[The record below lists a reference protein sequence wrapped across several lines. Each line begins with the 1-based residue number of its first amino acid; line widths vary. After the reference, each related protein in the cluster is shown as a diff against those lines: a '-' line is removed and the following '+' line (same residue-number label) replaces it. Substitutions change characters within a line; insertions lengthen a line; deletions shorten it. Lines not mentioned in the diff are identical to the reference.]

1 LTRHL
6 LRNSELGYGWLSL
19 PEGRALSKTQEQL
32 KVSQEKLPGSQVGL
46 EIEIPAERSRSA
58 YEQTINKYM
67 RTAQIPGFRRGKVPR
82 QVIMQRVGAVQL
94 KAVTLEEL
102 IDQTIKEA
110 IEQTKVNVIGNF
122 QLVSSFETLMT
133 QFEPGTAIAFT
144 ASVDVPPEVS
154 LKRYTGFQVQAEE
167 VKYDPAQVE
176 KVLDE
181 QRSSRSTLV
190 PVEGRAAEPGD
201 VALVDFSGIYF
212 LDDEKADFQEIE
224 GGTATDFQVELSE
237 GQLIPGF
244 IEGIVGMNV
253 DETQDLNLQFPQEY
267 FQEDLAGKF
276 ARFTIT
282 LKDLKTKELPELDD
296 AFAQE
301 VSEFETLAELRAFLE
316 ERYRKEAQEKT
327 DTNVE
332 AALLDALVE
341 EVETDLP
348 DTIISNEVNFLINQM
363 ANRLQSQGI
372 DVNKIFTKDM
382 IPGLKE
388 NFRNEAIGRV
398 KRTLALA
405 EVAQQESLSIETEA
419 LEQRFQEILTT
430 MGDRD
435 IDRARLREVIEDE
448 LLNEKVI
455 GWLKEHSEVA
465 LVDKIEIEVEA
476 VPVSD
481 SPSVLEDSEP
491 EDADAEAT
499 TVSAEVVDSAET
511 VEVRKKAARS
521 RTSKAKTTKSEE
533 A

>member
-1 LTRHL
+1 LV
-6 LRNSELGYGWLSL
+6 YGWLSL
-19 PEGRALSKTQEQL
+19 LEGRALSKTQEQL

-46 EIEIPAERSRSA
+46 EIEIPAERSRFA

-82 QVIMQRVGAVQL
+82 QVIMQRFGAVQL
-94 KAVTLEEL
+94 KAVTLEDL

-110 IEQTKVNVIGNF
+110 VEQDKVNVIGNF
-122 QLVSSFETLMT
+122 QLISSFEELIS
-133 QFEPGTAIAFT
+133 QFEPGTAITFS

-167 VKYDPAQVE
+167 VKYDPVQVQ

-181 QRSSRSTLV
+181 QRDSRATLI

-201 VALVDFSGIYF
+201 TALLDFSGIYF
-212 LDDEKADFQEIE
+212 LDDEKSDSKEIE
-224 GGTATDFQVELSE
+224 GGTATDFQVELIE

-244 IEGIVGMNV
+244 TEGIVGMNA
-253 DETQDLNLQFPQEY
+253 DETKELDLQFPAEY
-267 FQEDLAGKF
+267 FQEDLAGKS

-301 VSEFETLAELRAFLE
+301 ISEFQTLAELQAFLE

-327 DTNVE
+327 DANVE

-341 EVETDLP
+341 EIETDLP
-348 DTIISNEVNFLINQM
+348 DTIISNEVSFLINQM
-363 ANRLQSQGI
+363 ANRLQSQGV

-382 IPGLKE
+382 MPGLKE

-405 EVAQQESLSIETEA
+405 EVAQQENLSIETEA
-419 LEQRFQEILTT
+419 LEQRFQEVLTT
-430 MGDRD
+430 MGDRE
-435 IDRARLREVIEDE
+435 IDRARLREVLEDE
-448 LLNEKVI
+448 LLNEKVL
-455 GWLKEHSEVA
+455 GWLQENSEVV
-465 LVDKIEIEVEA
+465 LVDKIEVEPGA
-476 VPVSD
+476 EPEPGSD
-481 SPSVLEDSEP
+481 LESEDAESEP
-491 EDADAEAT
+491 EDASTEAT
-499 TVSAEVVDSAET
+499 NVDVEIVDSAET
-511 VEVRKKAARS
+511 VEVKKKATRS
-521 RTSKAKTTKSEE
+521 RTSKTKTTKGE

>member
-1 LTRHL
+1 LV
-6 LRNSELGYGWLSL
+6 YGWLSL

-82 QVIMQRVGAVQL
+82 QVIMQRFGAVQL

-102 IDQTIKEA
+102 IDQTVKEA
-110 IEQTKVNVIGNF
+110 VEQDKVNGIGNF
-122 QLVSSFETLMT
+122 QLVSSFEELVT
-133 QFEPGTAIAFT
+133 QFEPGTAITFS

-154 LKRYTGFQVQAEE
+154 LNRYTGFQVQAEE
-167 VKYDPAQVE
+167 AKYDPAQVQ

-181 QRSSRSTLV
+181 QRSSRSTLI
-190 PVEGRAAEPGD
+190 PVEGRAAEQGD
-201 VALVDFSGIYF
+201 TALIDFSGIYF
-212 LDDEKADFQEIE
+212 LDDEKTNFEEIE
-224 GGTATDFQVELSE
+224 GGTATDFQVELIE

-244 IEGIVGMNV
+244 TEGIAGMSI
-253 DETQDLNLQFPQEY
+253 DETKELDLQFPEEY
-267 FQEDLAGKF
+267 FQEDLAGKS

-282 LKDLKTKELPELDD
+282 LKDLKTKELPEVDD

-301 VSEFETLAELRAFLE
+301 ISEFQTLAELQTFLE

-327 DTNVE
+327 DANVE

-348 DTIISNEVNFLINQM
+348 DTIITTEVNFLINQM
-363 ANRLQSQGI
+363 ANRLQSQGV

-405 EVAQQESLSIETEA
+405 EVAQKENLSIETEA
-419 LEQRFQEILTT
+419 LEQRFQEVLTT
-430 MGDRD
+430 MGDREV
-435 IDRARLREVIEDE
+435 DRVRLREVLEDE
-448 LLNEKVI
+448 LLHDKVI
-455 GWLKEHSEVA
+455 GWLKENSEVA
-465 LVDKIEIEVEA
+465 LVDKIEVAPEA
-476 VPVSD
+476 EPESSSD
-481 SPSVLEDSEP
+481 LELEDSES
-491 EDADAEAT
+491 EEAGAEAT
-499 TVSAEVVDSAET
+499 NVEAEVVDSAET
-511 VEVRKKAARS
+511 VEVKKKATRS
-521 RTSKAKTTKSEE
+521 RTSKPKTTKSEE

>member
-1 LTRHL
+1 LV
-6 LRNSELGYGWLSL
+6 YGWLSL

-82 QVIMQRVGAVQL
+82 QVIMQRFGAVQL

-110 IEQTKVNVIGNF
+110 VEQDKVNVIGNF
-122 QLVSSFETLMT
+122 QLISSFEELVT
-133 QFEPGTAIAFT
+133 QFEPGNAITFS
-144 ASVDVPPEVS
+144 ASMDVPPDVS

-167 VKYDPAQVE
+167 VKYDPAQVQQ
-176 KVLDE
+176 VLDE
-181 QRSSRSTLV
+181 QRSSRSTLI
-190 PVEGRAAEPGD
+190 PVEGRAAEQGD
-201 VALVDFSGIYF
+201 TALLDFSGIYF
-212 LDDEKADFQEIE
+212 LNDEKTESEEIE
-224 GGTATDFQVELSE
+224 GGTATDFQVELIE

-244 IEGIVGMNV
+244 TEGIVGMTI
-253 DETQDLNLQFPQEY
+253 DETKKLDLQFPEEY
-267 FQEDLAGKF
+267 FQEELAGKS

-282 LKDLKTKELPELDD
+282 LKDIKTKELPDLDD

-301 VSEFETLAELRAFLE
+301 ISEFQTLAELDAFLV
-316 ERYRKEAQEKT
+316 ERYQKEAQEKT
-327 DTNVE
+327 DANVE

-348 DTIISNEVNFLINQM
+348 DTIISTEVNFLINQM
-363 ANRLQSQGI
+363 ANRLQSQGV

-388 NFRNEAIGRV
+388 NFRNEAVGRV

-405 EVAQQESLSIETEA
+405 EVAQQENLSIETEA
-419 LEQRFQEILTT
+419 LEQRFQEVLTT

-435 IDRARLREVIEDE
+435 VDRVRLREVLEDE
-448 LLNEKVI
+448 LLHDKVM
-455 GWLKEHSEVA
+455 GWLKENSEVT
-465 LVDKIEIEVEA
+465 LVDKIEI
-476 VPVSD
+476 VPQVLPDSSSD
-481 SPSVLEDSEP
+481 LDLEEP
-491 EDADAEAT
+491 EPEENSAEAT
-499 TVSAEVVDSAET
+499 NVEAEVVDSAET
-511 VEVRKKAARS
+511 VEVKKKATRS
-521 RTSKAKTTKSEE
+521 RTTKAKTTKSEGDS
-533 A
+533 

>member
-1 LTRHL
+1 LV
-6 LRNSELGYGWLSL
+6 YGWLSL

-82 QVIMQRVGAVQL
+82 QVIMQRFGAVQL

-110 IEQTKVNVIGNF
+110 VEQDKVNVIGNF
-122 QLVSSFETLMT
+122 QLISSFEDLVT
-133 QFEPGTAIAFT
+133 QFEPGNAITFS

-154 LKRYTGFQVQAEE
+154 LKRYTGFQVKAEE
-167 VKYDPAQVE
+167 VKYDPAQVQ

-181 QRSSRSTLV
+181 QRSSRSTLI
-190 PVEGRAAEPGD
+190 PVEGRAAEQGD
-201 VALVDFSGIYF
+201 NALLDFSGIYF
-212 LDDEKADFQEIE
+212 LNDEKTESEEIE
-224 GGTATDFQVELSE
+224 GGTATDFQVELIE

-244 IEGIVGMNV
+244 TEGIVGMNI
-253 DETQDLNLQFPQEY
+253 DETKDLDLQFPAEY
-267 FQEDLAGKF
+267 FQEELAGKS

-282 LKDLKTKELPELDD
+282 LKDIKTKELPELDD

-301 VSEFETLAELRAFLE
+301 ISEFQTLAELDAFLV
-316 ERYRKEAQEKT
+316 ERYQKEAQEKT
-327 DTNVE
+327 DANIE
-332 AALLDALVE
+332 AALLDALVQ

-348 DTIISNEVNFLINQM
+348 DTIISTEVNFLINQM
-363 ANRLQSQGI
+363 ANRLQSQGV

-388 NFRNEAIGRV
+388 NFRNEAVGRV

-405 EVAQQESLSIETEA
+405 EVAQQENLSIEIEA
-419 LEQRFQEILTT
+419 LEQRFQEVLTT

-435 IDRARLREVIEDE
+435 VDRVRLREVLEDE
-448 LLNEKVI
+448 LLHDKVM
-455 GWLKEHSEVA
+455 GWLKEHSEVT
-465 LVDKIEIEVEA
+465 LVDKIEI
-476 VPVSD
+476 VPQVLPDSSSD
-481 SPSVLEDSEP
+481 SDLEEP
-491 EDADAEAT
+491 EPEETSAEAT
-499 TVSAEVVDSAET
+499 TVEAEVVDSAET
-511 VEVRKKAARS
+511 VEVKKKATRS
-521 RTSKAKTTKSEE
+521 RTTKAKTTKSEE
-533 A
+533 DS

>member
-1 LTRHL
+1 LV
-6 LRNSELGYGWLSL
+6 YGWLSL

-82 QVIMQRVGAVQL
+82 QVIMQRFGAVQL

-102 IDQTIKEA
+102 IDQTVKEA
-110 IEQTKVNVIGNF
+110 VEQDKVNGIGNF
-122 QLVSSFETLMT
+122 QLVSSFEELVT
-133 QFEPGTAIAFT
+133 QFEPGTAITFS

-154 LKRYTGFQVQAEE
+154 LNRYTGFQVQAEE
-167 VKYDPAQVE
+167 AKYDPAQVQ

-181 QRSSRSTLV
+181 QRSSRSTLI
-190 PVEGRAAEPGD
+190 PVEGRAAEQGD
-201 VALVDFSGIYF
+201 TALIDFSGIYF
-212 LDDEKADFQEIE
+212 LDDEKTNFEEIE
-224 GGTATDFQVELSE
+224 GGTATDFQVELIE

-244 IEGIVGMNV
+244 TEGIAGMSI
-253 DETQDLNLQFPQEY
+253 DETKELDLQFPEEY
-267 FQEDLAGKF
+267 FQEDLAGKS

-282 LKDLKTKELPELDD
+282 LKDLKTKELPEVDD

-301 VSEFETLAELRAFLE
+301 ISEFQTLAELQTFLE

-327 DTNVE
+327 DANVE

-348 DTIISNEVNFLINQM
+348 DTIITTEVNFLINQM
-363 ANRLQSQGI
+363 ANRLQSQGV

-405 EVAQQESLSIETEA
+405 EVAQKENLSIETEA
-419 LEQRFQEILTT
+419 LEQRFQEVLTT
-430 MGDRD
+430 MGDREV
-435 IDRARLREVIEDE
+435 DRVRLREVLEDE
-448 LLNEKVI
+448 LLHDKVI
-455 GWLKEHSEVA
+455 GWLKENSEVA
-465 LVDKIEIEVEA
+465 LVDKIEVAPEA
-476 VPVSD
+476 EPESSSD
-481 SPSVLEDSEP
+481 LELEDSES
-491 EDADAEAT
+491 EEAGVEAT
-499 TVSAEVVDSAET
+499 NVEAEVVDSAET
-511 VEVRKKAARS
+511 VEVKKKATRS
-521 RTSKAKTTKSEE
+521 RTSKPKTTKSEE

>member
-1 LTRHL
+1 M
-6 LRNSELGYGWLSL
+6 
-19 PEGRALSKTQEQL
+19 SKTQEQL
-32 KVSQEKLPGSQVGL
+32 KVNQEKLPGSQVGL

-82 QVIMQRVGAVQL
+82 QVIMQRFGAVQL
-94 KAVTLEEL
+94 KAATLEEL

-110 IEQTKVNVIGNF
+110 VEQTKVNVIGNF
-122 QLVSSFETLMT
+122 QLVSSFDELIA

-167 VKYDPAQVE
+167 VKYDPAQVDQI
-176 KVLDE
+176 LDE
-181 QRSSRSTLV
+181 QRSSRSTLI

-201 VALVDFSGIYF
+201 TALLDFSGVYF
-212 LDDEKADFQEIE
+212 LDDAKTDSQEIE
-224 GGTATDFQVELSE
+224 GGTATDFQVELIE

-244 IEGIVGMNV
+244 TEGIVGMNI
-253 DETQDLNLQFPQEY
+253 DETKELDLQFPPEY
-267 FQEDLAGKF
+267 FQEDLAGKS

-296 AFAQE
+296 ALAQE
-301 VSEFETLAELRAFLE
+301 VSEFQTLAELQAFLV
-316 ERYRKEAQEKT
+316 ERYQKEAQEKT
-327 DTNVE
+327 DANVE

-348 DTIISNEVNFLINQM
+348 NTIISNEVNFLINQM

-372 DVNKIFTKDM
+372 DVNKIFTKEM

-419 LEQRFQEILTT
+419 LEQRFQEVLTA
-430 MGDRD
+430 MSDREV
-435 IDRARLREVIEDE
+435 DRVRLREVLEDE
-448 LLNEKVI
+448 LLHEKVI
-455 GWLKEHSEVA
+455 GWLKENSEVT
-465 LVDKIEIEVEA
+465 LVDKIEVEPDA
-476 VPVSD
+476 EPISD
-481 SPSVLEDSEP
+481 LDSESEDSESQ
-491 EDADAEAT
+491 ETSAEAIN
-499 TVSAEVVDSAET
+499 VEAEVVDSAET
-511 VEVRKKAARS
+511 VEVKKKATRS
-521 RTSKAKTTKSEE
+521 RTAKAKTTKSED